1 MLKCRD
7 VLAQGSDYLDG
18 GLDSR
23 AQFALRLHLMICRHC
38 RRFLRSLRL
47 TRHTVAQLPLPATEL
62 QVQRILARLP
72 PPDRQP

>member
-18 GLDSR
+18 GLDAR

-47 TRHTVAQLPLPATEL
+47 TRWEL
-62 QVQRILARLP
+62 DPIY
-72 PPDRQP
+72 